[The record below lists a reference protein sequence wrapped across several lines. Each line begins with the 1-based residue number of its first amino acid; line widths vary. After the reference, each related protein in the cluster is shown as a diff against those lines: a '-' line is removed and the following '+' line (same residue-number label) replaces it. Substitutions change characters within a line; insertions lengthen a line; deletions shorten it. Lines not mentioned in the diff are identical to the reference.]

1 VVCGSGSEL
10 QLCQQ
15 GPLTIAV
22 TLTMKS
28 FDNELCL
35 RFLYLNFF
43 PLAPNQMVLI
53 SRLWEGEDVFLMF

>member
-1 VVCGSGSEL
+1 MVCGSSSKL

-15 GPLTIAV
+15 GPLTTVV
-22 TLTMKS
+22 TSTMKS

-43 PLAPNQMVLI
+43 PLDPNQMVLI
-53 SRLWEGEDVFLMF
+53 SRLWEGEDVFPML